1 MLRKFHS
8 FLSAWMSAL
17 LVFGALLALIGQ
29 PGTGRAEG
37 SRSMSS
43 AKKEDTVIFESA
55 TNFVTNLS
63 GWRVEG
69 QGKMENTEQGALLSA
84 KPDHEVMAI
93 AATKADDF
101 VLEADVMITDREAE
115 PSLIFR
121 SDAEGRSF
129 YKLTLIPKTEA
140 LRLSEIGERGAE
152 RQWGERRVPLA
163 QGGIY
168 HLKVKA
174 EGSRIQVYWGDSYA
188 PALEAADA
196 DTTSGSMGLH
206 VRGGAAL
213 FQNVKISEFKSNLGS
228 PVRETGNW
236 QPDLKGLRGAGKRDG
251 TGSYR
256 ALRIYREQG
265 DDLVLEGNFSF
276 GPQGTERSD
285 GGLLFRTNANGTEG
299 YEAAL
304 VKEKDEVRVQLR
316 KMDGTVIQTSARAY
330 PSPPTAKHHLEITAV
345 GPRVEVHLDGY
356 AEPAVKVT
364 DHSFSRGHAGLSVS
378 DGTGY
383 FQDVYLTAAADY
395 YTEKYRPDYHYS
407 PARGSASD
415 PNGLVYFEGE
425 YHLFHQDGGTWAHA
439 VSTDLVHWKRLPVAL
454 PWNEYGHVWSGSAVA
469 DLRNA
474 SGLFDDAGGKG
485 LIAYYTSYNPDAP
498 NGNQRIGLAYSKDA
512 GRTWAY
518 SKERPIVIEN
528 PGKQGEEP
536 GGWDFRDPK
545 VVRDE
550 ANNRWVMVVS
560 GGDHIRFF
568 TSPNLLDWTLTDLFG
583 YGEYV
588 RGGVWECPDLF
599 PLKVEGT
606 DEVKW
611 VLMISTGANP
621 KTQGSAAEYF
631 IGELTPDG
639 KFVND
644 HPAGKVLT
652 TDYGKEY
659 YASMSFSDLPD
670 SRRIMLAW
678 MTNWDYPF
686 AFPTQGWKGTLS
698 IPRELTLRQTEE
710 GPRLF
715 QAPIRE
721 LASLERELFSVKDR
735 LVTPKEANLLQGL
748 SSGAYELEALIE
760 IPEGGTV
767 KEFGFRL
774 REGAE
779 QKTVAGYKVAEKQM
793 FVDRSKSGNTD
804 FSPLF
809 STFHTAPLIPE
820 NGKIKLKIFVDDASV
835 EVFGNDGRA
844 VISDVIFPDPASRE
858 MGFYT
863 DGGKVRVV
871 SLKVNA
877 LNNVWNPS
885 DASTPKVVMD
895 TDDREISVGDALTLN
910 AAVAGTKNRGNSPI
924 RWTTSDAGVAE
935 VESSGKGRA
944 VIRGK
949 GKGEAILTASTADG
963 RASAG
968 VRVKVFAEEFHTNLT
983 GWTSGVSGAAW
994 VATEQGIR
1002 GRYDGDAAYMAREKA
1017 GDFTL
1022 EAEMKLA
1029 QTGGAGSVLF
1039 RASPDGRSGYFFNID
1054 PNMKA
1059 FRLFYKLDGAF
1070 AERQVLAKVP
1080 AFLQPGKTYRI
1091 RIEAS
1096 GPRIRVFVDG
1106 RKMMEVADG
1115 TFAEGHLGVHV
1126 FGGEAYFQHVNAG
1139 HMEPAKLQRAM
1150 FVHSGGTKTLFVE
1163 KPQNGE
1169 PVILADL
1176 ARDDGSRV
1184 WVLVPTGDEA
1194 GSYSIRTE
1202 EGKALDL
1209 DTGQNKLQLYDY
1221 LGYPNQRWLISKHED
1236 GTVSL
1241 ISAHHHQAIEV
1252 TEDGSGLSVK
1262 TADPSRSRQRW
1273 KLQEP

>member
-1 MLRKFHS
+1 MRKSHS
-8 FLSAWMSAL
+8 LLSASMSAL
-17 LVFGALLALIGQ
+17 LVFSAILALIGQ
-29 PGTGRAEG
+29 PNTGRAE
-37 SRSMSS
+37 SNRSISP
-43 AKKEDTVIFESA
+43 AEKEDTAINFESA
-55 TNFVTNLS
+55 INFMTNLT
-63 GWRVEG
+63 GWRVKG
-69 QGKMENTEQGALLSA
+69 QGKMEDTEQGALVT
-84 KPDHEVMAI
+84 PDAGNEVMAI
-93 AATKADDF
+93 AAAKADDF
-101 VLEADVMITDREAE
+101 VLEADVMVMGRDAE

-121 SDAEGRSF
+121 SDTEGRSF
-129 YKLTLIPKTEA
+129 YKLTLVPKTGM
-140 LRLSEIGERGAE
+140 LRLSEIDGSGKGRTLGER
-152 RQWGERRVPLA
+152 QVTLSQGE
-163 QGGIY
+163 IY
-168 HLKVKA
+168 RLKIKA
-174 EGSRIQVYWGDSYA
+174 EGKRIQVFWGNQYA
-188 PALEAADA
+188 PVLEAADA
-196 DTTSGSMGLH
+196 NYATGYMGLH
-206 VRGGAAL
+206 ARGGSAL
-213 FQNVKISEFKSNLGS
+213 FQNVKVSELKSNLGS
-228 PVRETGNW
+228 LVKETGSW
-236 QPDLKGLRGAGKRDG
+236 QPDLQGIRGMSERTKAG
-251 TGSYR
+251 SNR
-256 ALRIYREQG
+256 ALQLFGELG
-265 DDLVLEGNFSF
+265 DNFVLEGNLSF
-276 GPQGTERSD
+276 GPDGSERGD
-285 GGLLFRTNANGTEG
+285 GGLLFRVNASGTEG

-304 VKEKDEVRVQLR
+304 VKEKGEVRVQLR
-316 KMDGTVIQTSARAY
+316 KMDGTVLQTSDQAY
-330 PSPPTAKHHLEITAV
+330 PSPPAARHHLEIAAV
-345 GPRVEVHLDGY
+345 GPRVKVQLDGY
-356 AEPAVKVT
+356 AEPAIEVT
-364 DHSFSRGHAGLSVS
+364 DHSFSRGHAGFSVS
-378 DGTGY
+378 DGTAY
-383 FQDVYLTAAADY
+383 FQDAYLTPEDDY
-395 YTEKYRPDYHYS
+395 YAEKYRPDYHYS

-439 VSTDLVHWKRLPVAL
+439 VSPDLVHWKRLPVAL

-469 DLRNA
+469 DLENA
-474 SGLFDDAGGKG
+474 SGLFADSGGKG
-485 LIAYYTSYNPDAP
+485 LVAYYTSYHPDGP

-512 GRTWAY
+512 GRTWEY

-568 TSPNLLDWTLTDLFG
+568 TSTNLLDWTLADLFG
-583 YGEYV
+583 YGNYV

-599 PLKVEGT
+599 QLKVEGT

-631 IGELTPDG
+631 IGELTPEG

-644 HPAGKVLT
+644 NPAGKVLT
-652 TDYGKEY
+652 TDFGKEF

-698 IPRELTLRQTEE
+698 IPREVTLRQTDE
-710 GPRLF
+710 GLRLF
-715 QAPIRE
+715 QAPIQE
-721 LASLERELFSVKDR
+721 LDSLEREVFSVKDR
-735 LVTPKEANLLQGL
+735 LVTAKEANLLKGL
-748 SSGAYELEALIE
+748 SAGAFEIEAVIE
-760 IPEGGTV
+760 IPEGSTV

-774 REGAE
+774 REGGE
-779 QKTVAGYKVAEKQM
+779 QKTVAGYKVAQKQM
-793 FVDRSKSGNTD
+793 FVDRSASGNTE

-809 STFHTAPLIPE
+809 STFHTAPLQPE
-820 NGKIKLKIFVDDASV
+820 KGRIRLQAFVDDGSV

-844 VISDVIFPDPASRE
+844 VISDVIFPDPAHRE
-858 MGFYT
+858 MGFYA
-863 DGGKVRVV
+863 DGGKVKLV

-877 LNNVWNPS
+877 LKNVWSIS
-885 DASTPKVVMD
+885 DELGPKVIMD
-895 TDDREISVGDALTLN
+895 TDDREISVGDALRLE
-910 AAVAGTKNRGNSPI
+910 AAVADLKNRGTAPI
-924 RWTTSDAGVAE
+924 RWTTSDAAVAAI
-935 VESSGKGRA
+935 ESSDKGRA

-963 RASAG
+963 RASAW
-968 VRVKVFAEEFHTNLT
+968 VRVKVFAGEFRTNLT
-983 GWTSGVSGAAW
+983 GWTSDVSGATW

-1022 EAEMKLA
+1022 EAEMTLA
-1029 QTGGAGSVLF
+1029 RSGGAGSLLF
-1039 RASPDGRSGYFFNID
+1039 RASPDGRSGYYFNID

-1096 GPRIRVFVDG
+1096 GPQMRVFVDDV
-1106 RKMMEVADG
+1106 KMMEVADG
-1115 TFAEGHLGVHV
+1115 TFAEGHIGVHV
-1126 FGGEAYFQHVNAG
+1126 FGGQAFFQNVNASN
-1139 HMEPAKLQRAM
+1139 MEPAKLQKAIL
-1150 FVHSGGTKTLFVE
+1150 VHSGGPQVLFAE
-1163 KPQNGE
+1163 KSQNGE
-1169 PVILADL
+1169 PVVPADL
-1176 ARDDGSRV
+1176 AEEGGNRV

-1221 LGYPNQRWLISKHED
+1221 LGYPNQRWLISEHED
-1236 GTVSL
+1236 GTVSV
-1241 ISAHHHQAIEV
+1241 ISAYHQQAIEV
-1252 TEDGSGLSVK
+1252 TEDGSGLSLK
-1262 TADPSRSRQRW
+1262 PPAPSLDRQKW